1 MRIFQLA
8 GRLFKCCR
16 GGLTIRRRLTICP
29 TVLLIAVA
37 AGAQTN
43 GDAKHGKDLFMK
55 YSCYA
60 CHGYSGQ
67 NGNGARLVPMK
78 FPQAGFIAYVRN
90 PPRANQMPSFSAK
103 VLADADLAD
112 IYAYI
117 KTLPDSAPP
126 AASVPILSQ
135 ILSQNQ

>member
-1 MRIFQLA
+1 MT
-8 GRLFKCCR
+8 
-16 GGLTIRRRLTICP
+16 TIRRIFALP
-29 TVLLIAVA
+29 VALLLAAAVA
-37 AGAQTN
+37 STQTPATTSN
-43 GDAKHGKDLFMK
+43 TASGNAKHGKELFTK

-60 CHGYSGQ
+60 CHGFSGE

-90 PPRANQMPSFSAK
+90 PPRPNQMPSFSAK

-117 KTLPDSAPP
+117 RTLPDSSPP
-126 AASVPILSQ
+126 PASVPVLSQ
-135 ILSQNQ
+135 ILNENQ

>member
-1 MRIFQLA
+1 MRIIPRAYAWGCMLLLA
-8 GRLFKCCR
+8 GL
-16 GGLTIRRRLTICP
+16 
-29 TVLLIAVA
+29 
-37 AGAQTN
+37 AGAQTAPPDKAP
-43 GDAKHGKDLFMK
+43 GDAKHGKELFVK

-60 CHGYSGQ
+60 CHGFSGQ

-78 FPQAGFIAYVRN
+78 FPQAGFVAYVRN

-103 VLADADLAD
+103 VLADGDLAD
-112 IYAYI
+112 IYAYV

-126 AASVPILSQ
+126 ASSVPILSQ

>member
-1 MRIFQLA
+1 MIKLSPIFTLSAALLLA
-8 GRLFKCCR
+8 AAAANTQTPAAAPAGNAA
-16 GGLTIRRRLTICP
+16 P
-29 TVLLIAVA
+29 TGNA
-37 AGAQTN
+37 T
-43 GDAKHGKDLFMK
+43 HGKELFVK

-60 CHGYSGQ
+60 CHGFSGQ

-78 FPQAGFIAYVRN
+78 FPQVGFIAYVRN
-90 PPRANQMPSFSAK
+90 PPRANQMPSYSPK

-126 AASVPILSQ
+126 AATVPILSQ

>member
-1 MRIFQLA
+1 MIRYVRILA
-8 GRLFKCCR
+8 L
-16 GGLTIRRRLTICP
+16 P
-29 TVLLIAVA
+29 AALLLAAAVA
-37 AGAQTN
+37 NTQTPSAAAT
-43 GDAKHGKDLFMK
+43 GDAKHGKELFTK

-60 CHGYSGQ
+60 CHGFSGQ

-90 PPRANQMPSFSAK
+90 PPRANQMPSYSTK

-126 AASVPILSQ
+126 AASIPILSR
-135 ILSQNQ
+135 ILSQN

>member
-1 MRIFQLA
+1 MSKFLRIITMPA
-8 GRLFKCCR
+8 A
-16 GGLTIRRRLTICP
+16 
-29 TVLLIAVA
+29 VLLAVA
-37 AGAQTN
+37 AANAQTPTPAGTTAT
-43 GDAKHGKDLFMK
+43 GDAKHGKELFMK
-55 YSCYA
+55 YTCYG
-60 CHGYSGQ
+60 CHGFSGQ
-67 NGNGARLVPMK
+67 NGNGARLVPMR

-90 PPRANQMPSFSAK
+90 PPRANQMPSYSPK
-103 VLADADLAD
+103 VLADNDLAD

>member
-1 MRIFQLA
+1 MGTLSRI
-8 GRLFKCCR
+8 
-16 GGLTIRRRLTICP
+16 LTLP
-29 TVLLIAVA
+29 AVLLLVA
-37 AGAQTN
+37 AAANTQTPAPAGTAPT
-43 GDAKHGKDLFMK
+43 GDAKHGKELFVK
-55 YSCYA
+55 YTCYG
-60 CHGYSGQ
+60 CHGFSGQ
-67 NGNGARLVPMK
+67 NGNGARLVPMR

-90 PPRANQMPSFSAK
+90 PPRANQMPSYSPK
-103 VLADADLAD
+103 VLADTDLAD

>member
-1 MRIFQLA
+1 MIKLFRIVMLPLLLA
-8 GRLFKCCR
+8 GF
-16 GGLTIRRRLTICP
+16 
-29 TVLLIAVA
+29 
-37 AGAQTN
+37 AGAQTP
-43 GDAKHGKDLFMK
+43 GDAKHGKDLFVK

-60 CHGYSGQ
+60 CHGFSGQ

-78 FPQAGFIAYVRN
+78 FAQAGFIAYVRN
-90 PPRANQMPSFSAK
+90 PPRPNQMPSFSAK
-103 VLADADLAD
+103 VLADTDLAD

-135 ILSQNQ
+135 ILSQNP

>member
-1 MRIFQLA
+1 MTKICRILTLPAALFLVTAVGNTQTA
-8 GRLFKCCR
+8 G
-16 GGLTIRRRLTICP
+16 T
-29 TVLLIAVA
+29 
-37 AGAQTN
+37 
-43 GDAKHGKDLFMK
+43 GDAKHGKELFTK

-60 CHGYSGQ
+60 CHGFSGQ

-90 PPRANQMPSFSAK
+90 PPRPNQMPSFSPK
-103 VLADADLAD
+103 VLPDGDLAD

-117 KTLPDSAPP
+117 QTLPDSSPP

>member
-1 MRIFQLA
+1 MKQMTSLSRILTLPAILLLGAAAATTQTPA
-8 GRLFKCCR
+8 GS
-16 GGLTIRRRLTICP
+16 T
-29 TVLLIAVA
+29 
-37 AGAQTN
+37 
-43 GDAKHGKDLFMK
+43 GDAKHGKDLFVK

-60 CHGYSGQ
+60 CHGFSGQ
-67 NGNGARLVPMK
+67 NGTGARLVPMK

-90 PPRANQMPSFSAK
+90 PPRANQMPSYSAK
-103 VLADADLAD
+103 VLADTDLAD

-135 ILSQNQ
+135 ILSQNQEDEKARR

>member
-1 MRIFQLA
+1 MHRYF
-8 GRLFKCCR
+8 
-16 GGLTIRRRLTICP
+16 
-29 TVLLIAVA
+29 TVLLLA
-37 AGAQTN
+37 AAAAAIAQTPT
-43 GDAKHGKDLFMK
+43 GDAAKGKDLFVK

-60 CHGYSGQ
+60 CHGFSGQ

-90 PPRANQMPSFSAK
+90 PPRANQMPSLSAK

-117 KTLPDSAPP
+117 KALPDSAPP
-126 AASVPILSQ
+126 ASSVPILSQ
-135 ILSQNQ
+135 ILSQNP

>member
-1 MRIFQLA
+1 M
-8 GRLFKCCR
+8 
-16 GGLTIRRRLTICP
+16 T
-29 TVLLIAVA
+29 AVA
-37 AGAQTN
+37 SAQTALLDKAT

-90 PPRANQMPSFSAK
+90 PPRPNQMPSFSAK
-103 VLADADLAD
+103 VLADRDLAD

-117 KTLPDSAPP
+117 RTLPDSAPP
-126 AASVPILSQ
+126 ASGVPILNQ